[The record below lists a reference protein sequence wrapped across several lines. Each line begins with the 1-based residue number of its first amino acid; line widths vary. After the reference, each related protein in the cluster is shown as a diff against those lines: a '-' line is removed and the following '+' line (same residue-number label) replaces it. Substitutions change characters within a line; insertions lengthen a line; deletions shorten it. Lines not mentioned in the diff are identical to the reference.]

1 MRQLALRLVLALS
14 AAAPVT
20 SVHAAACG
28 DALFVDQVA
37 PAAWHTIELQPSQGT
52 AGLRAAL
59 QSAGRDHADVPVRI
73 RLAAGRYP
81 DNIGSEVFAQRLQRS
96 ASAPIHIV
104 AADPRPNAT
113 VLGHGLNLLGVSYI
127 AIEGLTIGPE
137 QVGAWDGQ
145 RHADP
150 QPLQA
155 AAGVHVAGAA
165 LEARRNAAAG
175 SAVDFAIYGRYEP
188 SHHIVVRRVTVQ
200 NLFGSD
206 ERDGETS
213 ESQNMDGMKFNQVQD
228 LWVLDSRVDQT
239 TRHGIDLVGVHRA
252 AICRTLISRSGGGLG
267 IEAKGGSVDV
277 LYDSNTFYRVRRVEL
292 GGEDTDATY
301 YMSADGRWDYE
312 ALRTVARHNLV
323 IDAREAALE
332 FSGCLDCTAIGNT
345 VYFSAAYRPPGDGQD
360 IQGGDAIRVHDS
372 RVLAAEDGAGSDCQ
386 TWDPNLQDYV
396 TVDPCWGVG
405 ARPPAP
411 VNRVLRSDTL
421 TLVNNSSNFASWL
434 RCTSSGPSA
443 RRSVRFHAYIHASG
457 NASDTPPPPCAWIAQ
472 SITCCAM
479 FGATILIIAISARAA
494 LLPTVSIIDA
504 ALSVSS
510 RACSMRQRDSAMR
523 SCQTDCSDTGLPN
536 ATRGLQALAHE
547 FERALGL
554 ADDAHAVVD
563 AARPE
568 AALRDLE
575 AAAFAEQHVGRRDPD
590 VLEHHFHVTVR
601 RVVVAEHRQVTH
613 DRHARRIAGTS
624 TIDCCSWRFALS
636 GSVLPI
642 RM

>member
-73 RLAAGRYP
+73 RLAAGRYA

-411 VNRVLRSDTL
+411 VNRVLRSDRL
-421 TLVNNSSNFASWL
+421 TLVNNLFMAENALFG
-434 RCTSSGPSA
+434 SGGGAVVPCPLN
-443 RRSVRFHAYIHASG
+443 VVGG
-457 NASDTPPPPCAWIAQ
+457 NASMTMDGNLWWN
-472 SITCCAM
+472 
-479 FGATILIIAISARAA
+479 G
-494 LLPTVSIIDA
+494 
-504 ALSVSS
+504 
-510 RACSMRQRDSAMR
+510 
-523 SCQTDCSDTGLPN
+523 G
-536 ATRGLQALAHE
+536 
-547 FERALGL
+547 RALPAEGCSTL
-554 ADDAHAVVD
+554 PEGAGSKAPSM
-563 AARPE
+563 AARPLVGGAIDSSTLDRLIASVT
-568 AALRDLE
+568 AATLPVAGSELRSLAVAHPSQGAHDRLGAPRAGTTGAHEGPMSDADRLFNWAQATYPGYFTPASGSQWLAGYYLRHYPATGTYLGTAGARVYLLSPLIGPEVLDLGPL
-575 AAAFAEQHVGRRDPD
+575 ADWLSTAFA
-590 VLEHHFHVTVR
+590 
-601 RVVVAEHRQVTH
+601 
-613 DRHARRIAGTS
+613 AGY
-624 TIDCCSWRFALS
+624 
-636 GSVLPI
+636 
-642 RM
+642 